1 MAAPG
6 RHRDGSKRSKD
17 AADRRTSP
25 QSDAAIAEHTA
36 AAAALAEPPAGP
48 PAQPPAVA
56 VTESAAEPAAGLEA
70 EVAPREGVV
79 FDVLKDGQS
88 IGHLELG
95 LRVPSQR
102 CLIGRHPDCDVV
114 MEHLSVS
121 RHHAELTL
129 DHAGHMFLTD
139 LGAGERHLPP
149 CYCSP

>member
-1 MAAPG
+1 MAAPS

-17 AADRRTSP
+17 AADRRTPP
-25 QSDAAIAEHTA
+25 QSDAAIAEHTTAA

-48 PAQPPAVA
+48 PAQPSAVA
-56 VTESAAEPAAGLEA
+56 VSEPAAEPAAGQEA
-70 EVAPREGVV
+70 GLAPREGVV
-79 FDVLKDGQS
+79 FDVLKDGHS

-139 LGAGERHLPP
+139 LGAG
-149 CYCSP
+149 